1 MIITVLRRLMTL
13 RSALL
18 LSTLFS
24 TLLLAAPTQCN
35 GIYFNNQAPDILNT
49 KLTPKIKE
57 LCYSEFAV
65 MHSGLS
71 RTPLWSAEHLYGA
84 KLNIKVGRSNDF
96 HPEDRLSTNER
107 SELSDYA
114 RSGYDRGHMSPARD
128 FNTPQSESEC
138 FTLANM
144 IPQDHDNNTKLWSG
158 LEEATRSLTKQ
169 RGELYVI
176 TGPIFMGTALK
187 RIGGRVLVPTK
198 IYKAIYDPSSGQG
211 AAYLVDN
218 APGNNYQVVSIAQIE
233 QLSNIKLFP
242 KMSLTSKQSPMA
254 LPAPKLHG
262 GGEARQSVTPQ
273 STSSTTDQSNPQC
286 GTKTTCREMSSC
298 EEAKFYYSQCG
309 QKHLDGT
316 GNGIPCKKLC
326 R

>member
-1 MIITVLRRLMTL
+1 MNLKNAFLSFILCIGVLN
-13 RSALL
+13 
-18 LSTLFS
+18 
-24 TLLLAAPTQCN
+24 AASTQCN
-35 GIYFNNQAPDILNT
+35 GIYFDNQAPDILNT
-49 KLTPKIKE
+49 KLTPKTKE
-57 LCYSEFAV
+57 LCYSAFTV

-84 KLNIKVGRSNDF
+84 KLNTKVERSNDF
-96 HPEDRLSTNER
+96 HPEDRISTDDR
-107 SELSDYA
+107 AELADYA
-114 RSGYDRGHMSPARD
+114 RSGYDRGHMAPARD
-128 FNTPQSESEC
+128 FNTPQGESEC

-144 IPQDHDNNTKLWSG
+144 VPQDHDNNTKLWSG
-158 LEEATRSLTKQ
+158 LEEATRSLAKQ

-176 TGPIFMGTALK
+176 TGPIFMGSALK

-198 IYKAIYDPSSGQG
+198 IYKAIYDPASGQG

-218 APGNNYQVVSIAQIE
+218 APGNNYQVISIAQIE

-242 KMSLTSKQSPMA
+242 NMSLVSKQAPMA

-262 GGEARQSVTPQ
+262 GEESRQSAIPQ
-273 STSSTTDQSNPQC
+273 SASLRVEQSNPQC
-286 GTKTTCREMSSC
+286 GSKTTCREMSSC

>member
-1 MIITVLRRLMTL
+1 MNKSGFLKILIGSVI
-13 RSALL
+13 
-18 LSTLFS
+18 LSSILYS
-24 TLLLAAPTQCN
+24 APTSCAN
-35 GIYFNNQAPDILNT
+35 VYSNNTAPDILNT
-49 KLTPKIKE
+49 KLTPKTKE

-84 KLNIKVGRSNDF
+84 KLNVKVGRSNDF
-96 HPEDRLSTNER
+96 HPEDRLSTDDR
-107 SELSDYA
+107 AELSDYA

-144 IPQDHDNNTKLWSG
+144 VPQDHDNNTKLWSG
-158 LEEATRSLTKQ
+158 LEEATRSLAKQ

-198 IYKAIYDPSSGQG
+198 IYKAIYDPASGQG

-242 KMSLTSKQSPMA
+242 KMSLVSKQSPMA
-254 LPAPKLHG
+254 LPEPKFHYS
-262 GGEARQSVTPQ
+262 GEARQSSKPQ
-273 STSSTTDQSNPQC
+273 STSPIVEKLNPQC

-326 R
+326 K

>member
-1 MIITVLRRLMTL
+1 M
-13 RSALL
+13 
-18 LSTLFS
+18 LFKS
-24 TLLLAAPTQCN
+24 LILISSFYYSFLLAAPTSCG
-35 GIYFNNQAPDILNT
+35 GIYYGNSAPDILNT
-49 KLTPKIKE
+49 KLTPKTKE

-71 RTPLWSAEHLYGA
+71 RTPLWSAEHLFGS
-84 KLNIKVGRSNDF
+84 KLSTKVERSNDF
-96 HPEDRLSTNER
+96 HPEDRLSANDR
-107 SELSDYA
+107 AELADYT

-144 IPQDHDNNTKLWSG
+144 VPQDHDNNTKLWSG
-158 LEEATRSLTKQ
+158 LEEATRSLAKQ

-198 IYKAIYDPSSGQG
+198 IYKAIYDTASGQG

-218 APGNNYQVVSIAQIE
+218 TPGNNYQVVSIAQIE

-242 KMSLTSKQSPMA
+242 NMTATAKQTPMA
-254 LPAPKLHG
+254 LP
-262 GGEARQSVTPQ
+262 TPQ
-273 STSSTTDQSNPQC
+273 MHGSHQEDMNTAPVPATYQKPSASMGQC
-286 GTKTTCREMSSC
+286 GAKTTCRQMSSC
-298 EEAKFYYSQCG
+298 EEAKFYLNTCG
-309 QKHLDGT
+309 VKSLDG
-316 GNGIPCKKLC
+316 NSDGIPCSKLC
-326 R
+326 K